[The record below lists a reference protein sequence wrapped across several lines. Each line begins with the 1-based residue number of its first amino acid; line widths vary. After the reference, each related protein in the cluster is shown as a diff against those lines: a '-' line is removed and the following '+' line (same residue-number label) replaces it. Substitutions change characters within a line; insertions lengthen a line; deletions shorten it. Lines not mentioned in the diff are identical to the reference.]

1 MTDFI
6 EIEMVDTTIDNK
18 EKYFELP
25 KDFHTGK
32 YKIRL
37 LPSIVANG
45 TYGAFST
52 HTYWYDDKA
61 KILHKR
67 KIKIKKIVSKLKA
80 T

>member
-1 MTDFI
+1 MADILT
-6 EIEMVDTTIDNK
+6 ESGK
-18 EKYFELP
+18 KYFELP

-67 KIKIKKIVSKLKA
+67 KIKVKKIVSKLKA